1 VRKDCSSFHDA
12 LFPRAAARFSL
23 DRLGGRSTRQR
34 ARYAPAPIANAK
46 PVNSKQQLVRVA
58 SSGYLL
64 LEVLLALAILSI
76 VVVMVFQIIQT
87 TLRATSDINFFQ
99 TQQRKVDGICEL
111 LRRNFVSMPATCLF
125 QTRNHNG
132 STELIFRYAPFNFSW
147 MKPGAE
153 FGTIVIASRPQPDG
167 RLALSV
173 LEESGNALE
182 SYVDHGI
189 ERKSDWVS
197 LISDLDQLTW
207 RFYNSRTGKWSL
219 DWPDT
224 STKPNLLEINIKLAG
239 RNHMERGVFRW
250 PIAQT
255 GS

>member
-1 VRKDCSSFHDA
+1 MRK
-12 LFPRAAARFSL
+12 
-23 DRLGGRSTRQR
+23 
-34 ARYAPAPIANAK
+34 
-46 PVNSKQQLVRVA
+46 KQNLETAA

-64 LEVLLALAILSI
+64 VEVLLAIAILSI

-87 TLRATSDINFFQ
+87 TLRVTSEINFFQ

-132 STELIFRYAPFNFSW
+132 STELVFRYAPFNFSW
-147 MKPGAE
+147 MKPGAK
-153 FGTIVIASRPQPDG
+153 FGTVVIASRPQPDG

-182 SYVDHGI
+182 SYVDSGI
-189 ERKSDWVS
+189 ERKSDWVP
-197 LISDLDQLTW
+197 LVNDVDRLTW
-207 RFYNSRTGKWSL
+207 RFYDARAGKWSS

-224 STKPNLLEINIKLAG
+224 GVKPNLVEINIKLAG

>member
-1 VRKDCSSFHDA
+1 MSRKHN
-12 LFPRAAARFSL
+12 LK
-23 DRLGGRSTRQR
+23 T
-34 ARYAPAPIANAK
+34 
-46 PVNSKQQLVRVA
+46 VA

-87 TLRATSDINFFQ
+87 TLRVTSDINFLQ

-125 QTRNHNG
+125 QTRNRQG
-132 STELIFRYAPFNFSW
+132 STELVFRYAPFNFSW
-147 MKPGAE
+147 TKPGAK
-153 FGTIVIASRPQPDG
+153 FGSVVIASRPQPDG

-182 SYVDHGI
+182 SYVDSGI
-189 ERKSDWVS
+189 ERKADWVP
-197 LISDLDQLTW
+197 LVNDVDRLTW
-207 RFYNSRTGKWSL
+207 RFYNARTGNWSS

-224 STKPNLLEINIKLAG
+224 GVKPNLVEINIKLAG

>member
-1 VRKDCSSFHDA
+1 MK
-12 LFPRAAARFSL
+12 
-23 DRLGGRSTRQR
+23 
-34 ARYAPAPIANAK
+34 K
-46 PVNSKQQLVRVA
+46 KQNLKTVA

-87 TLRATSDINFFQ
+87 TLRVTSDINFLQ

-111 LRRNFVSMPATCLF
+111 LRRNFVSMPETCLF
-125 QTRNHNG
+125 QTRNQNG
-132 STELIFRYAPFNFSW
+132 STELVFRYAPFNFSW
-147 MKPGAE
+147 AKTGAK
-153 FGTIVIASRPQPDG
+153 FGTVVIASRPQTDG
-167 RLALSV
+167 RFALSV

-182 SYVDHGI
+182 SYVDSGI
-189 ERKSDWVS
+189 ERKGDWVP
-197 LISDLDQLTW
+197 LINDVDQLTW
-207 RFYNSRTGKWSL
+207 RFYNSSTGKWSS

-224 STKPNLLEINIKLAG
+224 AVKPNLVEINIKLAG

>member
-1 VRKDCSSFHDA
+1 MK
-12 LFPRAAARFSL
+12 
-23 DRLGGRSTRQR
+23 
-34 ARYAPAPIANAK
+34 K
-46 PVNSKQQLVRVA
+46 KQNLKTVA

-87 TLRATSDINFFQ
+87 TLRVTSDINFLQ

-111 LRRNFVSMPATCLF
+111 LRSNFVSMPETCLF
-125 QTRNHNG
+125 QTRNQNG
-132 STELIFRYAPFNFSW
+132 STELVFRYAPFNFSW
-147 MKPGAE
+147 METGAK
-153 FGTIVIASRPQPDG
+153 FGNVVIASRPQPDG
-167 RLALSV
+167 RFALSV

-182 SYVDHGI
+182 SYLDSGT
-189 ERKSDWVS
+189 ERKRDWVP
-197 LISDLDQLTW
+197 LISDIDQLTW
-207 RFYNSRTGKWSL
+207 RFYNSRTGKWSS

-224 STKPNLLEINIKLAG
+224 AIKPNLVEINIKLAG
-239 RNHMERGVFRW
+239 RSHMERGVFPW

>member
-1 VRKDCSSFHDA
+1 MRK
-12 LFPRAAARFSL
+12 
-23 DRLGGRSTRQR
+23 
-34 ARYAPAPIANAK
+34 
-46 PVNSKQQLVRVA
+46 KQNLETAA

-64 LEVLLALAILSI
+64 VEVLLAIAILSI

-87 TLRATSDINFFQ
+87 TLRVTSDIDFLQ

-111 LRRNFVSMPATCLF
+111 LRRNFVSMPVTCLF

-147 MKPGAE
+147 MKPGAK
-153 FGTIVIASRPQPDG
+153 FGTVVIASRPQPDG

-182 SYVDHGI
+182 SYVDSGI
-189 ERKSDWVS
+189 ERKSDWVP
-197 LISDLDQLTW
+197 LVNDVDRLTW
-207 RFYNSRTGKWSL
+207 RFYDARAGKWSS

-224 STKPNLLEINIKLAG
+224 AVKPNLVEINIKLAG
-239 RNHMERGVFRW
+239 RNHLERGVFRW

>member
-1 VRKDCSSFHDA
+1 VRKNCSSFHDA
-12 LFPRAAARFSL
+12 PFPGAAARFSL
-23 DRLGGRSTRQR
+23 DRLGGSSTWQQP
-34 ARYAPAPIANAK
+34 RYEPVLIANVK
-46 PVNSKQQLVRVA
+46 PVNRKQHLA
-58 SSGYLL
+58 KAGSSGYLL
-64 LEVLLALAILSI
+64 LEVLLALAVLSI

-87 TLRATSDINFFQ
+87 TLRTTSDINFFQ

-111 LRRNFVSMPATCLF
+111 LRRNFISMPATCLF

-147 MKPGAE
+147 MKTGAE

-182 SYVDHGI
+182 SYVDNGI
-189 ERKSDWVS
+189 ERKRDWVS
-197 LISDLDQLTW
+197 LISDVDQLTW
-207 RFYNSRTGKWSL
+207 RFYNSRTGKWSS

-224 STKPNLLEINIKLAG
+224 SIKPNLLEINIKLAG

>member
-1 VRKDCSSFHDA
+1 VIKKHN
-12 LFPRAAARFSL
+12 LQ
-23 DRLGGRSTRQR
+23 T
-34 ARYAPAPIANAK
+34 
-46 PVNSKQQLVRVA
+46 VA

-87 TLRATSDINFFQ
+87 TLRVTSDINFLQ
-99 TQQRKVDGICEL
+99 TQQRKIDGICEL
-111 LRRNFVSMPATCLF
+111 LRRNFVSMPETCLF
-125 QTRNHNG
+125 QTRDQNG
-132 STELIFRYAPFNFSW
+132 SKELIFRYAPFNFSW
-147 MKPGAE
+147 TKPGAK
-153 FGTIVIASRPQPDG
+153 FGTVVIAGRPQSDG

-182 SYVDHGI
+182 SYVDSGI
-189 ERKSDWVS
+189 ERKGDWVP
-197 LISDLDQLTW
+197 LINDVDQLTW
-207 RFYNSRTGKWSL
+207 RFYSSSTGKWSL
-219 DWPDT
+219 DWSDT
-224 STKPNLLEINIKLAG
+224 GLKPNLVEINIKLAG

>member
-1 VRKDCSSFHDA
+1 V
-12 LFPRAAARFSL
+12 
-23 DRLGGRSTRQR
+23 
-34 ARYAPAPIANAK
+34 
-46 PVNSKQQLVRVA
+46 SKKQNLQVVA

-87 TLRATSDINFFQ
+87 TLRVTSEINFLQ

-111 LRRNFVSMPATCLF
+111 LRRNFVSMPVTCLF
-125 QTRNHNG
+125 QTRNQNG
-132 STELIFRYAPFNFSW
+132 SKELVFRYAPFNFSW
-147 MKPGAE
+147 TTTGAK
-153 FGTIVIASRPQPDG
+153 FGTVVIASRPQTDG
-167 RLALSV
+167 RFALSV

-182 SYVDHGI
+182 SYVDSGV
-189 ERKSDWVS
+189 ERKGDWVP
-197 LISDLDQLTW
+197 LINDIDQLTW
-207 RFYNSRTGKWSL
+207 RFYSSTTGKWSL

-224 STKPNLLEINIKLAG
+224 AVKPNLVEINIKLAG
-239 RNHMERGVFRW
+239 RSHLERGVFRW